1 MTNITLAEDVLKNR
15 KIKIGVLLLLDFSLI
30 IFSYFLS
37 YIFRFYLEDMSFLE
51 VMTYFKGNFSK
62 IILAAAIYIIVLLY
76 VSNITVYGH
85 WQEFQN

>member
-51 VMTYFKGNFSK
+51 VMTYFKECYTKLS
-62 IILAAAIYIIVLLY
+62 
-76 VSNITVYGH
+76 SNVK
-85 WQEFQN
+85 

>member
-37 YIFRFYLEDMSFLE
+37 YTNSF
-51 VMTYFKGNFSK
+51 
-62 IILAAAIYIIVLLY
+62 IVLTL
-76 VSNITVYGH
+76 
-85 WQEFQN
+85 FL